1 MPYATPQQVIA
12 DYGLKEITQ
21 LLADEQGLLTEQ
33 LLLDALGLAAGG
45 LWSGEPSEAETAAAL
60 EAAARLDRKLDT
72 ASNFMDGFLRTAVTL
87 PLAAGDAN
95 AGTLN
100 ECCMALTRCGLSDD
114 PDNATERMD
123 ALAATWRTWLKD
135 VSRGVVQLVNPAG
148 QPVVGKSR
156 IRSGQAAS
164 AFDWNAHRV
173 AR

>member
-33 LLLDALGLAAGG
+33 LLLDALGLPGGG
-45 LWSGEPSEAETAAAL
+45 LWTAEPTDD
-60 EAAARLDRKLDT
+60 EAAAAMAAAARFNRKLET
-72 ASNFMDGFLRTAVTL
+72 TSNFMDGFLRTAVTL
-87 PLAAGDAN
+87 PLASTDAN

-123 ALAATWRTWLKD
+123 ACCATWRTWLKD

-148 QPVVGKSR
+148 EAVVGKSR

-164 AFDWNAHRV
+164 GYDWDSHRR

>member
-12 DYGLKEITQ
+12 EYGLKEVAQ
-21 LLADEQGLLTEQ
+21 LLADEEGLLTE
-33 LLLDALGLAAGG
+33 LLLTDAMAVAAGG
-45 LWSGEPSEAETAAAL
+45 LWTGNPSAAEMVAAQTAL
-60 EAAARLDRKLDT
+60 ARFNRKIET
-72 ASNFMDGFLRTAVTL
+72 QSNFMDGFLRNAVTL

-100 ECCMALTRCGLSDD
+100 ECCLALVRCGLSDD

-123 ALAATWRTWLKD
+123 ERAATWRSWLKD

-148 QPVVGKSR
+148 ATVAGKSR
-156 IRSGQAAS
+156 IRSGQAMS
-164 AFDWNAHRV
+164 AYDWEKHRV

>member
-12 DYGLKEITQ
+12 EFGLKEVTQ
-21 LLADEQGLLTEQ
+21 LLADEQGLLTE
-33 LLLDALGLAAGG
+33 LLLTDAIAVASGG
-45 LWSGEPSEAETAAAL
+45 LWTGNPSALEIAAAQTAL
-60 EAAARLDRKLDT
+60 ARFVRKIDT
-72 ASNFMDGFLRTAVTL
+72 QSNFMDGFLRSAVTL

-123 ALAATWRTWLKD
+123 TSCATWRSWLKD
-135 VSRGVVQLVNPAG
+135 VARGTVQLVNPAG
-148 QPVVGKSR
+148 QAVAGKSR
-156 IRSGQAAS
+156 IRSGQAGS
-164 AFDWNAHRV
+164 GYDWDAHRA